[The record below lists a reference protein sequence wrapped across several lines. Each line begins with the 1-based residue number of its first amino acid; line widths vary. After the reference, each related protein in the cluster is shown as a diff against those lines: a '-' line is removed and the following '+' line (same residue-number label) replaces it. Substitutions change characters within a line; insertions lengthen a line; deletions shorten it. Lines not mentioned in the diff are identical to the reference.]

1 MPDAPSVFVTFD
13 QSRKRGFS
21 IPLASWLRAGSWS
34 QFFRGILL
42 ESNCEVF
49 DRKAVRQLLNG
60 QGRGKA
66 IAERLFALVMLELWR
81 REFRVSA

>member
-1 MPDAPSVFVTFD
+1 M
-13 QSRKRGFS
+13 
-21 IPLASWLRAGSWS
+21 
-34 QFFRGILL
+34 
-42 ESNCEVF
+42 
-49 DRKAVRQLLNG
+49 RQLLNG